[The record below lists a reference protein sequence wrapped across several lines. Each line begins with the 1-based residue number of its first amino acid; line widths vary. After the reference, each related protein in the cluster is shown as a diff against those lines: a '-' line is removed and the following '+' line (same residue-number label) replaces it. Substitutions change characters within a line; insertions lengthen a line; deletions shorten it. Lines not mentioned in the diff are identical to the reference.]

1 MKFLVDTNIL
11 SEPAK
16 PQPNP
21 QVETWIAAHEA
32 EFYTSSLVIAELL
45 NGLERLAEGER
56 KRRLAGQI
64 ELLVEKLS
72 GRILSFNLRV
82 AREWVRLQAEL
93 RAKAHVMPWEDGII
107 AATAR
112 HHGLT
117 LATHNTADFA
127 HAGVRLYDP
136 FVHGGQSGGPGVAP
150 AGERPA

>member
-11 SEPAK
+11 SEPTK

-21 QVETWIAAHEA
+21 RVEEWIADNESD
-32 EFYTSSLVIAELL
+32 FYTSSLVIAELL
-45 NGLERLAEGER
+45 NGLERLADGER
-56 KRRLAGQI
+56 KRRLAPQI
-64 ELLVEKLS
+64 EKLIEKMG

-82 AREWVRLQAEL
+82 SREWVRLQAEL
-93 RAKAHVMPWEDGII
+93 RSNAQAMAWEDSII

-117 LATHNTADFA
+117 LATHNTADFV

-136 FVHGGQSGGPGVAP
+136 FV
-150 AGERPA
+150 